1 MDYSLITHTLE
12 DSVTVN
18 GRVYRL
24 DTRTT
29 KALQAF
35 AITEEDDE
43 TIPEEVRISKVISIM
58 LDHQSSFLLARH
70 TADTMDVYRGIA
82 AFLKGWP
89 QDGKK
94 KESEKEPVFSFSE
107 DHALI
112 VAGFRQAYG
121 ISLAELKTMH
131 WWEFRALLMGM
142 PEETVLSSTM
152 RIRAMDIDPKE
163 PPKVKAAKR
172 KAKEA
177 VALKR
182 TGGRAKTG
190 EEIISDAFKG
200 L

>member
-12 DSVTVN
+12 ESITVN

-43 TIPEEVRISKVISIM
+43 TIPDEVRISKVISIM
-58 LDHQSSFLLARH
+58 LDHQSSLLLAHH
-70 TADTMDVYRGIA
+70 TADTMNVYRSIT

-89 QDGKK
+89 QDEKK
-94 KESEKEPVFSFSE
+94 KSEKESVFSFAE

-121 ISLAELKTMH
+121 VSLAELKSMH

-152 RIRAMDIDPKE
+152 RIRTMDIDPKE

-190 EEIISDAFKG
+190 EEIISDAFRG